1 MVEPFVQLQGLTSA
15 WRRSILIFMRI
26 LRPIEFLA
34 WVGEVVRVK
43 DEQDRR
49 YRDIFS
55 LIIGGIAFI
64 ILIWSLFN

>member
-1 MVEPFVQLQGLTSA
+1 
-15 WRRSILIFMRI
+15 MRI

-34 WVGEVVRVK
+34 WVGEATRAK
-43 DEQDRR
+43 NEKDRR

-55 LIIGGIAFI
+55 LIIGGFAFI

>member
-1 MVEPFVQLQGLTSA
+1 
-15 WRRSILIFMRI
+15 MRI